1 MAERW
6 LVREAADDDVAAVCA
21 FGDRVVR
28 AHYAPLIGDRA
39 ATAQVEQ
46 WWTPQQIGG
55 AVAAG
60 LVTVAE
66 HDGEIVGV
74 AQRGRHGDDHVLYKL
89 YLDAQ
94 HRGAG
99 LGPRLVDA
107 VVRHLPAGTR
117 RLCVEHFAGNARAG
131 AFYERERSSSS
142 ASSRARRASGPSTWC
157 GGCCRSTADATTPDA
172 GTAPPGRS

>member
-1 MAERW
+1 MAEQW
-6 LVREAADDDVAAVCA
+6 LVREAAEDDVPSVCA

-39 ATAQVEQ
+39 ADAQVDQ
-46 WWTPQQIGG
+46 WWTPQQVGA

-66 HDGEIVGV
+66 RDGAIVGV
-74 AQRGRHGDDHVLYKL
+74 AQRGRHGDDHVIYKL
-89 YLDAQ
+89 YVDPQ

-99 LGPRLVDA
+99 LGPRLVEA
-107 VVRHLPAGTR
+107 VVRQLPPGTR

-131 AFYERERSSSS
+131 AFYEREGFVVERVDAS
-142 ASSRARRASGPSTWC
+142 ASGEPALDVVWRASSL
-157 GGCCRSTADATTPDA
+157 D
-172 GTAPPGRS
+172 GRRDGV